1 MGGDQRATVAE
12 LLQRF
17 EEGVRGLTDSDSWRS
32 YLRVQARFHRY
43 SLGNVLLMLAQRPQG
58 LTRVAGYETW
68 RSLGRHVRKGEKGI
82 RILAPVTVRRA
93 DDLADEDET
102 RAPQTAT
109 RFRVVH
115 VWDYSQTDGE
125 ALAENP
131 CRDLRMT
138 TEAGR
143 DLYARLLDIARAE
156 GIPVHEDRTDL
167 GAAKGV
173 YVPGMHAI
181 GIAAGLAGDQKAKT
195 LAHELAH
202 ALLHR
207 SGDRPR
213 DEEEAEA
220 EGVAYVVCTWAGLDV
235 DDYSFG
241 YVAGWAGRKDGSAL
255 VRRVGATIQKT
266 AAAIIDQL
274 APAEA
279 RRSA

>member
-1 MGGDQRATVAE
+1 MAGDQRATVAE
-12 LLQRF
+12 LLQRL

-32 YLRVQARFHRY
+32 YLRAQARFHQY

-82 RILAPVTVRRA
+82 RILAPVTVRRR
-93 DDLADEDET
+93 DDDEDET
-102 RAPQTAT
+102 QPLAIAT
-109 RFRVVH
+109 RFRVVY
-115 VWDYSQTDGE
+115 VWDQAQTDGE
-125 ALAENP
+125 ALVENP
-131 CRDLRMT
+131 CRELRMT

-156 GIPVHEDRTDL
+156 GIPVRDDRTEL
-167 GAAKGV
+167 GSAKGV

-181 GIAAGLAGDQKAKT
+181 GIAAGLAGDQRAKT
-195 LAHELAH
+195 LAHELGH

-207 SGDRPR
+207 AGDRPR

-220 EGVAYVVCTWAGLDV
+220 EGVAYVVSTWAGIDV

-241 YVAGWAGRKDGSAL
+241 YVATWAGRKDGPAL

-266 AAAIIDQL
+266 AAAIIDRL
-274 APAEA
+274 VPAEA
-279 RRSA
+279 RRTA